1 MAFALNIA
9 DFDALP
15 AADQV
20 RVVTQ
25 LWERVAAHPER
36 LPVSEPQRQELRGRL
51 AAHDADPSTA
61 LPWEALEEELLG
73 QS

>member
-1 MAFALNIA
+1 MAFALHIA

-15 AADQV
+15 PAEQV
-20 RVVTQ
+20 LVVTQ

-36 LPVSEPQRQELRGRL
+36 VPVSDAQRAELNRRI
-51 AAHDADPSTA
+51 AEHDADPSTA

-73 QS
+73 AP

>member
-9 DFDALP
+9 DFDALS

-20 RVVTQ
+20 SLVTQ

-36 LPVSEPQRQELRGRL
+36 LAVPDAQRQELKRRL
-51 AAHDADPSTA
+51 AEHDADPGTA
-61 LPWEALEEELLG
+61 LSWEAIEAELLG
-73 QS
+73 GP

>member
-9 DFDALP
+9 EFDALP
-15 AADQV
+15 ASDQV
-20 RVVTQ
+20 SLVTQ

-36 LPVSEPQRQELRGRL
+36 LAVADSQCQELTRRL

-61 LPWEALEEELLG
+61 LSWEAIEEELLG
-73 QS
+73 AP

>member
-1 MAFALNIA
+1 MIQCVASSWGLPCPSNAPKLLLRTSMARTLNIA

-25 LWERVAAHPER
+25 I
-36 LPVSEPQRQELRGRL
+36 
-51 AAHDADPSTA
+51 
-61 LPWEALEEELLG
+61 
-73 QS
+73 

>member
-15 AADQV
+15 ASDQV
-20 RVVTQ
+20 SLVTQ

-36 LPVSEPQRQELRGRL
+36 LIVPDSQRDELARRL

-61 LPWEALEEELLG
+61 LSWEAIEEELLG
-73 QS
+73 AS